1 MATSNTYSVPYR
13 RKREGKT
20 DYRKRL
26 KMLTGHKPRL
36 VVRKSLR
43 YILMQV
49 IEFSPSGDKVIASA
63 QSKELAKFGWTADGA
78 NTSAA
83 YLTGLLLAKKVKK
96 KLTCVADIGQ
106 NTSVKGSV
114 LYAAIK
120 GAIDGGLDVPCA
132 KEVLPK
138 DDRVKGEHVAKFAQ
152 ALKGNKE
159 KYQTQFAKYL
169 KSGVVP
175 EQLPALVEQVKGKI
189 SSSVTGAQ

>member
-43 YILMQV
+43 YISMQI
-49 IEFSPSGDKVIASA
+49 IEFSPAGDKVVASA
-63 QSKELAKFGWTADGA
+63 QSGELEKFGWKADGA

-96 KLTCVADIGQ
+96 KITCVADLGQ

-138 DDRVKGEHVAKFAQ
+138 DDRIRGEHVAKFAQ
-152 ALKGNKE
+152 SLKGHKD
-159 KYQTQFAKYL
+159 KYQAQFAKYI
-169 KSGVVP
+169 KAGVVP
-175 EQLPALVEQVKGKI
+175 EQLPALVEQVKNKI
-189 SSSVTGAQ
+189 ASTATGA